1 MGPASHDGLCPQV
14 TPRVLLGPQ
23 GAIVPKGELGGGF
36 TVPMLYEEPP
46 ARSPGSRASLP
57 RASLVDKLHSQPTY
71 SPSLEVDRGPVEV
84 SCLISRCS
92 MSPETSSA
100 LESRLFSEYQY
111 DIRREIEPGFF
122 CFFPLKSPL

>member
-23 GAIVPKGELGGGF
+23 GATAPKGESGGGF

-57 RASLVDKLHSQPTY
+57 RASLVDKLRSQPTC
-71 SPSLEVDRGPVEV
+71 SPSLGVDRGPVEV

-92 MSPETSSA
+92 MSPLQMLHVSGDF
-100 LESRLFSEYQY
+100 LCL
-111 DIRREIEPGFF
+111 REPTIFRI
-122 CFFPLKSPL
+122 SI